1 MSIFA
6 LILLCLFSKPGVVQA
21 QAFVPIE
28 LQLKAAYRPLSFQ
41 EFQSLPVFAEA
52 SLPIPAPTK
61 IFSTGQ
67 VLGASTTSPQPELP
81 PSQATPTSKTIT
93 VALLGDS
100 MIDTLGPDFP
110 RLKDSL
116 LRYYPKDFNFN
127 IVNYGKGSDTIEG
140 GLKRLVEDYE
150 YKSATFPSLISLA
163 PDIIVVESFAYNN
176 FGNTQEGFDRH
187 WLNLGAIVSTIK
199 AKLPNTK
206 IVLHTTIAPNAIVF
220 ANGIPGM
227 NFSAVEKLEKT
238 QTIKYY
244 LERTITY
251 AQSQGIILADAYTPS
266 LVGPNGDKLYIDKVD
281 NLHPSTD
288 GKDLIANIIAKTI
301 YDNRLI
307 SAY

>member
-1 MSIFA
+1 M
-6 LILLCLFSKPGVVQA
+6 
-21 QAFVPIE
+21 AFVVFILSLLLSGYTPVFAQSYIPIE

-41 EFQSLPVFAEA
+41 EFQDLPVFFEPA
-52 SLPIPAPTK
+52 LPIPKPTLLSPK
-61 IFSTGQ
+61 SGQ
-67 VLGASTTSPQPELP
+67 VLGVSTTANELP
-81 PSQATPTSKTIT
+81 PSQITPTSKTVTI
-93 VALLGDS
+93 ALLGDS

-110 RLKDSL
+110 KLRDSL

-127 IVNYGKGSDTIEG
+127 ILNYGKGSDTVEG

-150 YKSATFPSLISLA
+150 YKTATFPSLISLA
-163 PDIIVVESFAYNN
+163 PDIIIVESFAYNN

-206 IVLHTTIAPNAIVF
+206 IIIHTTIAPNAVVF
-220 ANGIPGM
+220 ANGVPGM
-227 NFSAVEKLEKT
+227 NFSAVDRLEKT

-251 AQSQGIILADAYTPS
+251 AQSQGVILADAYTAS

-281 NLHPSTD
+281 NLHPSPE
-288 GKDLIANIIAKTI
+288 GKELIGNIIAKTI

-307 SAY
+307 SSY